1 MRKSLEVLSK
11 DELIDLIIKS
21 KNETIKYV
29 NKFLEEE
36 EKQDVLRIVL
46 LKLSHEFK
54 TPLNS
59 IIGFSDILKNRATSI
74 EDYKCLNNIN
84 SSSRHLLSLIK
95 DLLDVT
101 RSQYKPLELI
111 KTRFNSAEII
121 RQIISEFGL
130 KNINYT
136 LSEVE
141 INADETRFKQ
151 IIYNLISNA
160 IKFSNPDDEVKI
172 FSYVENS
179 KFCFEIVDLGEGIND
194 DDKNIIFDFFS
205 QASNDVKKRQFGCG
219 IGLSLCKS
227 IVEAHGGNIFVKNNI
242 PKGSIFMFS
251 IPLIG

>member
-59 IIGFSDILKNRATSI
+59 IIGFSDVLKNRANSI
-74 EDYKCLNNIN
+74 EDCKCLNNIN
-84 SSSRHLLSLIK
+84 SSSKHLLSLIK

-111 KTRFNSAEII
+111 KTRFNTAEII
-121 RQIISEFGL
+121 RQIISEFAL
-130 KNINYT
+130 RSINYT
-136 LSEVE
+136 LTEVE

-151 IIYNLISNA
+151 VIYNLISNA
-160 IKFSNPDDEVKI
+160 IKFSNSDDEIKI

-179 KFCFEIVDLGEGIND
+179 KFCFEIMDFGEGIKD
-194 DDKNIIFDFFS
+194 DDKNIVFDFFS
-205 QASNDVKKRQFGCG
+205 QASNDVKKRQFGSG

-227 IVEAHGGNIFVKNNI
+227 IVEAHEGNICVKNNI

-251 IPLIG
+251 MPLTE